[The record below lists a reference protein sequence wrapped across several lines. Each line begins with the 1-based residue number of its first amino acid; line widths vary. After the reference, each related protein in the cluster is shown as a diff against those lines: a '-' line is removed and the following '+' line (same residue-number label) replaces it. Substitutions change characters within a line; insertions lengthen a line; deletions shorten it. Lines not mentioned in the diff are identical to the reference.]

1 MTFTSPLRHADPP
14 LPTVAGEREALP
26 AWLQFH
32 RVELLSKLA
41 GLDEEQVGRRVLG
54 SLTTLHGLVR
64 HLTWVEHY
72 WFVTVL
78 SASNEPNYYDCS
90 VDRDA
95 DYRLDDSAGL
105 DADVTRYLAA
115 CARSREIAA
124 GLSLDHTADH
134 PKHGAVDTRWVM
146 VHMIEEYAQ
155 HNGHADIIRE
165 LIDGTTQS

>member
-1 MTFTSPLRHADPP
+1 MGFTSPLTHEE
-14 LPTVAGEREALP
+14 LPTVAGEREAL
-26 AWLQFH
+26 ASWLRFH
-32 RVELLSKLA
+32 RVELLDKLT
-41 GLDEEQVGRRVLG
+41 GLDERQAAQRVVG

-78 SASNEPNYYDCS
+78 AGSEEPNHYDCS
-90 VDRDA
+90 VDNDA
-95 DYRLDDSAGL
+95 DYRLEHSEGL
-105 DADVTRYLAA
+105 AADVERFLAA
-115 CARSREIAA
+115 VTRSQKVFAELA
-124 GLSLDHTADH
+124 LDDTVPH
-134 PKHGAVDTRWVM
+134 PKHGSLDVRWVM